1 MKAAIITLSI
11 LVITFFIYQSNSN
24 NRIDEKVAKAQQS
37 IQPKTIAL
45 YQDYC
50 ASCHGIKLKGQ
61 EGWQNKLDEDGHRLA
76 PPLNGT
82 GHTWHHSPDYL
93 FHVIKYGFQ
102 NYDPNYE
109 GKMVGNSSLSDTEVW
124 DLITYIKQEWPSKI
138 QDVYNSRYE

>member
-24 NRIDEKVAKAQQS
+24 NKIDEEVAKAQQS

-50 ASCHGIKLKGQ
+50 ASCHGVKLKGQ
-61 EGWQNKLDEDGHRLA
+61 EGWQNNLDEDGHRLA

-93 FHVIKYGFQ
+93 FRVIKYGFQ
-102 NYDPNYE
+102 SYDPNYE
-109 GKMVGNSSLSDTEVW
+109 GKMVGNSSLSDSEVW
-124 DLITYIKQEWPSKI
+124 DLITYIKQEWPTKI